1 MVMCLDMLLVFDRV
15 HHFQNRISNTHKKNV
30 LITSKFE

>member
-15 HHFQNRISNTHKKNV
+15 HHFQNRISNTHTKKCINNV
-30 LITSKFE
+30 KI